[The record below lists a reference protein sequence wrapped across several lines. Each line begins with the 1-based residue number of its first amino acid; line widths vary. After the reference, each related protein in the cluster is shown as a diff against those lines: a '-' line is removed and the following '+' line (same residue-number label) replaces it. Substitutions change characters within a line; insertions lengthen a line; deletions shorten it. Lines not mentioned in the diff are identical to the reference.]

1 MRFTNPAHSANG
13 KTMGRISLYFGIIES
28 NKICFWHFPTFKEE
42 CKDVKRV
49 VQEKQCSTVTK
60 DKCSEVQDTECSI
73 VDEEVCKTKSV
84 TNEEEQCQVVTDK
97 GKSW

>member
-1 MRFTNPAHSANG
+1 MQ
-13 KTMGRISLYFGIIES
+13 
-28 NKICFWHFPTFKEE
+28 WHFPNFKEE

-60 DKCSEVQDTECSI
+60 DQCSEVQDTECSI

-84 TNEEEQCQVVTDK
+84 ANEEEQCQVVTDK